1 MPISADF
8 REYLADLLSGFGPA
22 RFKRA
27 FGFDAIV
34 ADDVML
40 GMIIDGRIY
49 LRTDAQ
55 SRGPYEA
62 EGGKPFAF
70 RKRNGEWIVT
80 SYLSIPDRLLDE
92 PDEFVTW
99 VQRARAAALESP
111 TAKKK
116 RAKRAQAEVR
126 PQSVRKNHRAR
137 R

>member
-8 REYLADLLSGFGPA
+8 REYLADLLSGFGPV

-27 FGFDAIV
+27 FGFDAIM
-34 ADDVML
+34 ADGVML

-55 SRGPYEA
+55 SRGTYEA

-92 PDEFVTW
+92 PGEFVAW
-99 VQRARAAALESP
+99 VRRAHAAALESP

-116 RAKRAQAEVR
+116 RAKRTRQTSPR
-126 PQSVRKNHRAR
+126 PPAR
-137 R
+137 RRRGG